1 MVDLANGF
9 SEGTI
14 LSLVFIL
21 VASDMFVNGVSAS
34 ESFWIYAPGLITA
47 IPMAVIKVVSG
58 SFPLLAPLGALAM
71 LWWFVYLK
79 ETLGSGIYWTIF
91 AGALVMFLGV

>member
-1 MVDLANGF
+1 MVDLKSGF

-34 ESFWIYAPGLITA
+34 QSFWIYAPGLITA
-47 IPMAVIKVVSG
+47 IPMALIKALSSG
-58 SFPLLAPLGALAM
+58 FPLLAPIGALVM

-79 ETLGSGIYWTIF
+79 ETVGPGIYWTIF